1 MWRQRLLPYPLL
13 SDDTDDY
20 PQSGFSCQVRSS
32 VLSNGEVINLT
43 LEYLLNSE
51 TLQSLIAQGEAD
63 YAVQTTCVRTY
74 SRDLHLSG
82 QNRQH
87 YLSLPAENYAD
98 DIVVTPYIIT
108 IKPVSD
114 FQAPEHNPEIRELK
128 PEGFDLPRGAI
139 LAVAASKRVIIK
151 ETNTHS
157 VIDLVANPA
166 TKPGLY
172 ELDFNSDRI
181 KIYVNPVDKAVLERV
196 RSQTNSK
203 MGQAALISAFY
214 LNVVTQA
221 LHCFQDHPESLWS
234 QSIQSALERYK
245 IDNDAESI
253 RRNAPHYAQIILE
266 APIGRLLTSVTN
278 ATATE

>member
-20 PQSGFSCQVRSS
+20 PQSGFSCQVRNS

-51 TLQSLIAQGEAD
+51 TLQSLIGQGGAD

-74 SRDLHLSG
+74 SRELHLSG

-98 DIVVTPYIIT
+98 EIVVTPYIIT
-108 IKPVSD
+108 VKPVSD

-151 ETNTHS
+151 ETNASS
-157 VIDLVANPA
+157 VIDLVPNPA

-181 KIYVNPVDKAVLERV
+181 KIYVNPVDKITLERV
-196 RSQTNSK
+196 RSQTHSK

-221 LHCFQDHPESLWS
+221 LHCYQDYPESLWS
-234 QSIQSALERYK
+234 QAIQSALERYK
-245 IDNDAESI
+245 IDHDAESI

-278 ATATE
+278 VAETE